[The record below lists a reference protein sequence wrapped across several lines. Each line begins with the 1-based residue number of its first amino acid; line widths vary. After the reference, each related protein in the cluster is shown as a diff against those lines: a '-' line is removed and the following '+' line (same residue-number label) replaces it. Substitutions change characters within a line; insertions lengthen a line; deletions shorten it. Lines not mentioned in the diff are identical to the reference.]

1 MSPLFWLLI
10 GGRCCPSEGYCWW
23 VQGSYGQRTGWG
35 QKGGP
40 PICDVQGPHWQN
52 WQGMLLASLSCFR
65 HWQILKLNCSRSLAR
80 MDIRKTRR
88 CWRMSLTLPGP
99 LPVGMSP
106 PFIRYRRT
114 SLRRRM
120 LDALVIIQTIVAF
133 ELAFVSLCFRCHVFT
148 RTCFVRRN
156 HFGTKEIIFFYS
168 LFTLY
173 YSFTHF
179 TQLFWTWITHIYSL
193 MLIWEDV
200 DVDFFSSQYYL
211 HSQKLKIHATVDNHV
226 FQLLL
231 LRDDPQ
237 DVLIIRYH
245 QIKKLVLSKTMTSW
259 YETSHAQISW
269 TRRLQLKVSIYG
281 SETVD
286 FDIISNE
293 TARVPQFVKKIIY
306 IYYKHDCTSM
316 NDTTRSSS

>member
-120 LDALVIIQTIVAF
+120 LDALWLFRLLSLLNLHLFLCV
-133 ELAFVSLCFRCHVFT
+133 FVV
-148 RTCFVRRN
+148 
-156 HFGTKEIIFFYS
+156 
-168 LFTLY
+168 
-173 YSFTHF
+173 
-179 TQLFWTWITHIYSL
+179 
-193 MLIWEDV
+193 M
-200 DVDFFSSQYYL
+200 FSQE
-211 HSQKLKIHATVDNHV
+211 
-226 FQLLL
+226 
-231 LRDDPQ
+231 
-237 DVLIIRYH
+237 
-245 QIKKLVLSKTMTSW
+245 LVLLGGIILARKKSSFFILFLHFITVLHTS
-259 YETSHAQISW
+259 
-269 TRRLQLKVSIYG
+269 RNC
-281 SETVD
+281 SEP
-286 FDIISNE
+286 E
-293 TARVPQFVKKIIY
+293 
-306 IYYKHDCTSM
+306 
-316 NDTTRSSS
+316 

>member
-156 HFGTKEIIFFYS
+156 HFGTKEIIFFLFSFYTLLQFYTLHAIVLNLNNSYLLTHADLGGCWCWFLLISVLSPLSKIKDPCNCWQSCIPVVAPEGWSTRCSDYS
-168 LFTLY
+168 L
-173 YSFTHF
+173 
-179 TQLFWTWITHIYSL
+179 
-193 MLIWEDV
+193 
-200 DVDFFSSQYYL
+200 SSNQ
-211 HSQKLKIHATVDNHV
+211 
-226 FQLLL
+226 
-231 LRDDPQ
+231 
-237 DVLIIRYH
+237 
-245 QIKKLVLSKTMTSW
+245 
-259 YETSHAQISW
+259 ETCA
-269 TRRLQLKVSIYG
+269 
-281 SETVD
+281 
-286 FDIISNE
+286 F
-293 TARVPQFVKKIIY
+293 
-306 IYYKHDCTSM
+306 
-316 NDTTRSSS
+316 